1 MTGPTHWRTGPA
13 HHGPARRMPGRTRR
27 GRPTAPVQGGQGD
40 RLPVLARPAVW
51 LMLATVGLGAW
62 RLADI
67 LHAAVVTYP
76 AATVTAVGL
85 FGLYAVPFLLLIGM
99 IDYLDREPLIL
110 RVTALAWGGLVATT
124 AAIAGGTAAANLMA
138 KLGSPQLA
146 ADWGPAL
153 GSAAVEEIL
162 KALGVVAI
170 MLVAPTAL
178 RSIVDGFVYGALVGL
193 GFQVVENVVFAI
205 NAVAVAEGTDD
216 VGPVAA
222 TFLLRGVLGGL
233 WSHALFSAI
242 AGAGV
247 AYAVVGRHRSPAVR
261 ALVASVLVGSAWL
274 FHFLWN
280 SPWLADGFGYG
291 AVGVGLALLIKGVPA
306 LAVGATL
313 IIVAER
319 READFYGAVLARLG
333 DPRLASPDEIVA
345 LVSPVRR
352 LAARQRARLRMGRA
366 GGRAMRR
373 LQRAQAQLA
382 SALAGDKAAVSLAG
396 VPHLVETR
404 EVGRRRR
411 AVLVRRH
418 QMLALGLATGG
429 RPPGRLAVLA
439 SSAAVEVFVAVLVVV
454 GIGVAIRA
462 LGGA

>member
-1 MTGPTHWRTGPA
+1 MF
-13 HHGPARRMPGRTRR
+13 
-27 GRPTAPVQGGQGD
+27 
-40 RLPVLARPAVW
+40 ARPAVW
-51 LMLATVGLGAW
+51 LLLGTVSLGAW
-62 RLADI
+62 RLTDI
-67 LHAAVVTYP
+67 LQAAVADYP
-76 AATVTAVGL
+76 AATLAAVGL

-110 RVTALAWGGLVATT
+110 RITALAWGGLVATT
-124 AAIAGGTAAANLMA
+124 AAIAGGTAAANLIA

-153 GSAAVEEIL
+153 GSAGVEEIL

-170 MLVAPTAL
+170 VLVAPTAL

-193 GFQVVENVVFAI
+193 GFQVVENIVFAV
-205 NAVAVAEGTDD
+205 NAVAVADGTDRL
-216 VGPVAA
+216 GPVAA
-222 TFLLRGVLGGL
+222 TFLVRGVLGGP

-247 AYAVVGRHRSPAVR
+247 AYAVAGRRRGAVR
-261 ALVASVLVGSAWL
+261 ALIACALVGSAFL
-274 FHFLWN
+274 FHFVWN

-291 AVGVGLALLIKGVPA
+291 PVGVGLALLIKGVPA

-319 READFYGAVLARLG
+319 RKADFYGAVLARLG

-345 LVSPVRR
+345 LISPVRR

-373 LQRAQAQLA
+373 LQRAQARLA
-382 SALAGDKAAVSLAG
+382 SALAGDGAVAGTGAAVNQAG
-396 VPHLVETR
+396 RPRRLVESR
-404 EVGRRRR
+404 EVRRWRH

-429 RPPGRLAVLA
+429 RPPGRLAVLTA
-439 SSAAVEVFVAVLVVV
+439 SAAAELFVVV
-454 GIGVAIRA
+454 LLLVAIGVAVRA